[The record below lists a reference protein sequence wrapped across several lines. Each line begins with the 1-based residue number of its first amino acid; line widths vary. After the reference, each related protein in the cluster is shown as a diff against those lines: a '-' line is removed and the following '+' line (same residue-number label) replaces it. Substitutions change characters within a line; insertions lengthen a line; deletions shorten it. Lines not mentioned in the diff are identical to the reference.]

1 VKKALIILSLLI
13 STVLNAQLE
22 RSGTPVS
29 WNQELTVP
37 IANEWVSEAN
47 VEQLL
52 QEDAIHVEDRS
63 VPYRFAYARPVFWN
77 MTNSGS
83 WFNLPNGDRLW
94 ILGIDYEGARSVSVT
109 MSNLQLPKDGKLYV
123 YSEDRNDYL
132 GPLTDE
138 DNRQTELCLPHVKG
152 RKIFMEYYEPRSHR
166 GEGSLELSYVTGA
179 YRDPQAEAAPM
190 QACAQWY
197 AESDDV
203 FQGARTGSSV
213 MRVLVDH
220 GQRYAT
226 AVLINNSSNN
236 AEPFAVVPTQSIMG
250 SVSSMVF
257 QFGLSDLQCVL
268 QETNCALQSIC
279 GAELVCIDETYGL
292 ALLRLHKSP
301 PGEWDAYYAGWS
313 LDNISESMRYCVQHP
328 KGLAMSYSRYN
339 DAFMPVIQGD
349 ATYMGLG
356 GTGFGQTD
364 GGSIGSPLLDSDWNV
379 VGVFVGGNSRCTAS
393 GGIDRFVLLQD
404 VWMTFRPFLDPLQ
417 SSTNRIPGMETP
429 QFESEQNAAGE
440 LVVFPNPA
448 AERIQIAGLEAS
460 DITALEVYDA
470 TGRILVRVQNTAAID
485 LTSLNDGVY
494 ALRII
499 SPQGIF
505 SKSLLVSKK

>member
-1 VKKALIILSLLI
+1 MKKALIILSLLI

-152 RKIFMEYYEPRSHR
+152 RKIFMEYYEPRAHR

-213 MRVLVDH
+213 M
-220 GQRYAT
+220 G
-226 AVLINNSSNN
+226 
-236 AEPFAVVPTQSIMG
+236 
-250 SVSSMVF
+250 
-257 QFGLSDLQCVL
+257 
-268 QETNCALQSIC
+268 
-279 GAELVCIDETYGL
+279 
-292 ALLRLHKSP
+292 
-301 PGEWDAYYAGWS
+301 
-313 LDNISESMRYCVQHP
+313 
-328 KGLAMSYSRYN
+328 
-339 DAFMPVIQGD
+339 
-349 ATYMGLG
+349 
-356 GTGFGQTD
+356 
-364 GGSIGSPLLDSDWNV
+364 
-379 VGVFVGGNSRCTAS
+379 
-393 GGIDRFVLLQD
+393 
-404 VWMTFRPFLDPLQ
+404 
-417 SSTNRIPGMETP
+417 
-429 QFESEQNAAGE
+429 
-440 LVVFPNPA
+440 
-448 AERIQIAGLEAS
+448 
-460 DITALEVYDA
+460 
-470 TGRILVRVQNTAAID
+470 
-485 LTSLNDGVY
+485 
-494 ALRII
+494 
-499 SPQGIF
+499 
-505 SKSLLVSKK
+505 